1 MQRLFQAI
9 FPVFWCSRRSL
20 FDLLSPDNLHPC
32 LKMAVFFEFLSL
44 RSKPLNCFPRSDRL
58 LPCSSG
64 LGACP
69 ASHPIAQKSRASGT
83 PGLALIPLY
92 FCRFAPNRLNC
103 FPRSGSTVALQ
114 QRARRVPGLPPHR
127 AKITRVGDSGPALI
141 PSIRVISFTLRMAV
155 YHPASS
161 SWIQQLL

>member
-44 RSKPLNCFPRSDRL
+44 RSKPLKLF
-58 LPCSSG
+58 SSV
-64 LGACP
+64 
-69 ASHPIAQKSRASGT
+69 R
-83 PGLALIPLY
+83 
-92 FCRFAPNRLNC
+92 
-103 FPRSGSTVALQ
+103 STVALQ
-114 QRARRVPGLPPHR
+114 QRARRVPGFPPHR